1 MRVFIIVFF
10 ILITQFAFSQ
20 KGLPSWVTNSN
31 VKHPDFNSKAF
42 ISGDVVSVKY
52 NSNDELEKAK
62 EKARFIAEKNVFKA
76 YSASALK
83 EEKERDFDESEENI
97 NGKISFKSKDIYSD
111 KSTINTD
118 SFLLIGVESKVVE
131 DKKKKTIYAV
141 AAFNAYETKKL
152 YTSKID
158 KLNRSITENVA
169 DAKNAIL
176 EYRQSEDVNYKM
188 KATKAYNKAINAI
201 KEIESNATLFEILNL
216 NYYTS
221 ESLKETTDA
230 KENLLNTTLN
240 LNDFAYGISE
250 TLKDKLGKKDAVEVY
265 PAKIKGG
272 KSTRFSIDLNKLI
285 KKELSTNTK
294 PWGILNKEANNKIK
308 YKIRGE
314 YDIIGKD
321 SVINYKIAVFEN
333 KKNTLLFTKTFEL
346 KNTILKKE
354 KYTFRDKGT
363 EKLIEENNR
372 IIEALDKND
381 SFDVDIAI
389 FENKEDVIYSGQN
402 TANEDEVILK
412 QGNKYRFAIT
422 SNKNGYLRII
432 FKEKEGGIALL
443 VDNEHI
449 VGDRTPREIPFT
461 LGIGPPFGNEKLLFQ
476 FSETR
481 FTIKPA
487 LKRVYGVKYIKDTSM
502 DKTKSRTRGGLN
514 ETKENIDINATNKE
528 FSISVLTKKNN

>member
-1 MRVFIIVFF
+1 MRVFIFVFF
-10 ILITQFAFSQ
+10 ILITQLGFSQ

-31 VKHPDFNSKAF
+31 VKHPDFNSTEF
-42 ISGDVVSVKY
+42 ISGNVVSVKY

-62 EKARFIAEKNVFKA
+62 EKARFIAEKNVLKA

-83 EEKERDFDESEENI
+83 EKKARDFDESEENI

-118 SFLLIGVESKVVE
+118 SFLLIGIESKVLE
-131 DKKKKTIYAV
+131 DKKTKTIYAV
-141 AAFNAYETKKL
+141 AAFNAYKTKKL

-158 KLNRSITENVA
+158 KLNISITENVA

-176 EYRQSEDVNYKM
+176 EYKQSEDVNYKR
-188 KATKAYNKAINAI
+188 KATKAYNNAI
-201 KEIESNATLFEILNL
+201 HAIMEIESNATLFEILNL

-240 LNDFAYGISE
+240 LNDFAYSISE

-265 PAKIKGG
+265 PATVKGG

-285 KKELSTNTK
+285 KKQLSTNTK
-294 PWGILNKEANNKIK
+294 PWGILNKEADNKIK
-308 YKIRGE
+308 YKIRGD
-314 YDIIGKD
+314 YDVVGKD
-321 SVINYKIAVFEN
+321 SVINYKITVFEN

-346 KNTILKKE
+346 KNSILKKE

-363 EKLIEENNR
+363 EKLIEEHNR
-372 IIEALDKND
+372 SMERLDKND
-381 SFDVDIAI
+381 AFDVDITI
-389 FENKEDVIYSGQN
+389 FKKKNKEVIYSLQN
-402 TANEDEVILK
+402 KAEDEVILE
-412 QGNKYRFAIT
+412 QGNKYRFYIT

-449 VGDRTPREIPFT
+449 FGDRTPREIPFT

-502 DKTKSRTRGGLN
+502 DKTKSTTRGLDLT
-514 ETKENIDINATNKE
+514 EENSDINATNKE
-528 FSISVLTKKNN
+528 FSISILTKKNN